1 MTIGFSELRRGTAIE
16 LDGVPYEVVEYER
29 VKMQQRAPVVR
40 IKLRGL
46 KDGKV
51 VERSFSA
58 YTNTFTLADVSYR
71 VVQYLYTDGQF
82 YNFMDQENF
91 EQYALTREQL
101 GQNMSYLK
109 ENTTL
114 ELGYYKGEPITV
126 RLPITVDLKV
136 TETPPGF
143 KGDTASGGN
152 KPATLE
158 TGLTVQV
165 PLFVSAG
172 DTIRVDTR
180 TGQYLERV

>member
-1 MTIGFSELRRGTAIE
+1 MTIGFSELRRGTVIE
-16 LDGVPYEVVEYER
+16 LDGQPFEVVEYDR

-40 IKLRGL
+40 IKLRNF

-58 YTNTFTLADVSYR
+58 YTNTFTLADMQYR
-71 VVQYLYTDGQF
+71 VVQYLYADGEF
-82 YNFMDQENF
+82 YNFMDQGNF
-91 EQYALTREQL
+91 EQYALTKEQL
-101 GQNMSYLK
+101 GQNISYLK
-109 ENTTL
+109 ENMTL
-114 ELGYYKGEPITV
+114 ELGYYKDDPITV
-126 RLPITVDLKV
+126 RLPITVDLVV
-136 TETPPGF
+136 TETPPAF
-143 KGDTASGGN
+143 RGDTATGGN
-152 KPATLE
+152 KPATLD